1 MAVSVSY
8 AFQWTLVASFDEGDL
23 ANVFLSLRG
32 RGACVMSLGSVL
44 QTALTGMSAA
54 SAMVEVA
61 SNNIANWQTEGF
73 EAQRVNLATQPPA
86 TVSAGGSNSVQVG
99 TGVRIV
105 GLQADSSK
113 ADLGQNLVDLT
124 LASTQFRANAN
135 VFQTAD
141 SLLDELVYLGRRDG

>member
-1 MAVSVSY
+1 
-8 AFQWTLVASFDEGDL
+8 
-23 ANVFLSLRG
+23 
-32 RGACVMSLGSVL
+32 MSLGSVL

-86 TVSAGGSNSVQVG
+86 TASAGGSNSVQVG